1 MAYTANELV
10 SSVTTIPATLRVWP
24 TTITPKTVSNVGAA
38 PLYATLTPMAFNTS
52 TLEWVV
58 WADSGANG
66 TAVVGGFLLEPCQ
79 TDATN
84 DVIANMIMGGK
95 IHFDDI
101 PVPSGGTNSST
112 TLKAAL
118 RNGMR
123 AKGFDIVGLDGV
135 Y

>member
-24 TTITPKTVSNVGAA
+24 TSVHPKTISNVGAA
-38 PLYATLTPMAFNTS
+38 PLYAALTPMAFNTS
-52 TLEWVV
+52 TNEWVV
-58 WADSGANG
+58 WASGGANG
-66 TAVVGGFLLEPCQ
+66 TGTIGGFLQEACQ

-84 DVIANMIMGGK
+84 DVLANMIMGGD
-95 IHFDDI
+95 IHYEDI
-101 PVPSGGTNSST
+101 PVPSGQ
-112 TLKAAL
+112 TLADLKTAL

-123 AKGFDIVGLDGV
+123 AKGFNIVGLDQV